1 MKKRIATLLLAV
13 VAAGALLA
21 GPALADGDDY
31 YHWRAGNEWLEHH
44 PYQGYG
50 SYQGYQYYQRPP
62 WTYGE
67 SRYQNYGYRPQP
79 TWNYGRSRYHGWWGH
94 HDDDDRD

>member
-21 GPALADGDDY
+21 GPARADSDDY
-31 YHWRAGNEWLEHH
+31 NHWRARNEWREHH
-44 PYQGYG
+44 PYQGDRW
-50 SYQGYQYYQRPP
+50 YQGYRYNRQPP
-62 WTYGE
+62 WSYGE
-67 SRYQNYGYRPQP
+67 SRYENYGYRRQAP
-79 TWNYGRSRYHGWWGH
+79 WNYGQWRDHRWWGH